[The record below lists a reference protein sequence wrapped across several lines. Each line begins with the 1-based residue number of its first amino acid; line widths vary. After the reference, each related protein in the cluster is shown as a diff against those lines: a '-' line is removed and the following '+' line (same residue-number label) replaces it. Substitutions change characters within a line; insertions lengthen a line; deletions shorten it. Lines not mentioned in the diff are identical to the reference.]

1 MSGPQAKPFKARLGI
16 DANNEKVINV
26 KDPSDNTDAIN
37 VQYLVAKNT
46 VPQFDATRAYP
57 TGFIV
62 ERSDRLYKAKAAISV
77 GAFDLNAWSEI
88 HAFNLWQRIAGAYTA
103 EPGDCLLLN
112 TASSSVTIT
121 LPVVVE
127 EGDMVYIIDE
137 GTASTNPIILSAGT
151 NTFNNS
157 GVSTY
162 SINSSDTTQVVFLGG
177 TWRVIRIARPQYQL
191 INSNQTVA
199 PNTFNYVQLAATPIT
214 VILPINPIQG
224 QWVVVADGV
233 SNASNYN
240 ITINGNGKTIS
251 GSASYVIN
259 RSGSIV
265 SMLYDQPSGEW
276 KAVSVASTGRRMETL
291 TPLVNQSVFVTLDGT
306 AKTLNLPVSTSVSD
320 GDWVEVITKFQDTVA
335 TGSLVVTA
343 SGGGFFRMNGA
354 AQNTTTYRIKQR
366 SKTLF
371 LYKGGEWSIFTTNDT
386 TAVPA
391 ISTGSMISNSF
402 VTLTGA
408 SGQTILLPQNDQVR
422 IGDTVTAVINS
433 TSFSVNVGLQNTST
447 QILDGGVANLTYTAA
462 DNGLM
467 VTYIY
472 RGWNG
477 SKYVWE
483 SIVHGSPYLKKTS
496 NLSDLPDPS
505 VARTT
510 LNVYSKSEADAKFL
524 GASGSTA
531 AMALDTVK
539 VGGVIAAQMAQN
551 TATALVGD
559 DPNTTGLNLI
569 VTNHINTP
577 NAGATY
583 WYINTVWTGSISNT
597 SARFQMAYQYTGNP
611 AIEFRQY
618 NPAGGG
624 TWSDWITV
632 STIVDGS
639 TYNINILGLA
649 STASKLNIAR
659 TINGVNFDG
668 TANITVADATKLPTT
683 GGLVTGPISRA
694 GTSVKV
700 YDQVLSKFVGG
711 GSGTITGTLKVVLPV
726 GYNSTMMKMHIG
738 IFDSG
743 TDKSNTEL
751 VVGGYNYSGTPA
763 WTNVSASTNGG
774 PTSAIGQTVRF
785 AFDGVNNC
793 ILIGTTTSVWA
804 YPSVTVK
811 DVNLSFTGASLS
823 GWDTGAWDA
832 AVITSET
839 GITVTATAAID
850 VNIAKLDRSVNLFS
864 GEVQSGGINSYRQV
878 QGNYGTFWRNDG
890 ANLYLMQTAS
900 GDAYG
905 TYNSYRPLIMTLAT
919 GAMQSSSN
927 WTFNANLSVLG
938 ALTASGTATFSGTH
952 TFAGTTTHSNWWR
965 SSGSTGWMSQDF
977 GGGIFMQDTTWV
989 RVYGSKGLYVS
1000 NDIAS
1005 TGNVIAYYS
1014 DKRLKEN
1021 LKPIANALD
1030 TVRSWTGYTYNANAL
1045 GASFGY
1051 DPEKQEIGLLAQDVQ
1066 ATTPQAVERAPFDTS
1081 DVKGG
1086 SLTGENYL
1094 TLKYERLVPVLVE
1107 AIKEQDKEI
1116 QTLKQQVAA
1125 LIAAIS
1131 K

>member
-1 MSGPQAKPFKARLGI
+1 MSGPQAKPFKARLGV
-16 DANNEKVINV
+16 DSNGVQVINV
-26 KDPSDNTDAIN
+26 GDPINPTDAVN
-37 VQYLVAKNT
+37 AQYLVAKNT
-46 VPQFDATRAYP
+46 VQTFDPTRTYPQ
-57 TGFIV
+57 GFIV
-62 ERSDRLYKAKAAISV
+62 ERSDRLYKAKSAIAV
-77 GAFDLNAWSEI
+77 GAFDLNAWTEI

-121 LPVVVE
+121 LPVIAE
-127 EGDMVYIIDE
+127 EGDVVFIIDE

-162 SINSSDTTQVVFLGG
+162 AINSSDTTQVVFLGG
-177 TWRVIRIARPQYQL
+177 TWRVVRIARPQYQL
-191 INSNQTVA
+191 IGTNQTVA
-199 PNTFNYVQLAATPIT
+199 PNTFNYVQLTTAPIT
-214 VILPINPIQG
+214 VILPINPVQG
-224 QWVVVADGV
+224 QWVVVSDGV
-233 SNASNYN
+233 SNAANFN
-240 ITINGNGKTIS
+240 ITINGNGKNIN

-259 RSGSIV
+259 RNGSIV
-265 SMLYDQPSGEW
+265 SMLFDQSSGEW
-276 KAVSVASTGRRMETL
+276 KAVSVASSGRRMETL

-306 AKTLNLPVSTSVSD
+306 AKTLNLPISTSVSD
-320 GDWVEVITKFQDTVA
+320 GDWVEVIAKFQDPVA

-343 SGGGFFRMNGA
+343 SGGGFFRMNGVT
-354 AQNTTTYRIKQR
+354 QNTTTYRIKQR

-371 LYKGGEWSIFTTNDT
+371 LFKQGEWSIFTTNDT

-391 ISTGSMISNSF
+391 MSTGSMIANSF

-408 SGQTILLPQNDQVR
+408 SGQTILLPQIDQVR
-422 IGDTVTAVINS
+422 VGDTVTAVINS
-433 TSFSVNVGLQNTST
+433 TAFPVNVGLQNTST
-447 QILDGGVANLTYTAA
+447 QLLDGGVANLTYTAA

-483 SIVHGSPYLKKTS
+483 SIVNGSPYLKKTS
-496 NLSDLPDPS
+496 NLSDLPDPNA
-505 VARTT
+505 ARGT
-510 LNVYSKSEADAKFL
+510 LNVYSKAEADAKFL

-559 DPNTTGLNLI
+559 DPNTTLLNLI

-577 NAGATY
+577 NAGSTY
-583 WYINTVWTGSISNT
+583 WYINTIWTGSISNT

-611 AIEFRQY
+611 AIEFRQF

-624 TWSDWITV
+624 VWSDWITV

-639 TYNINILGLA
+639 TYNINVLGLA

-668 TANITVADATKLPTT
+668 TANITIADPTKLPTT
-683 GGLVTGPISRA
+683 GGLLTGPISRT
-694 GTSVKV
+694 GTSAKV
-700 YDQVLSKFVGG
+700 YDQVLTKFVGG
-711 GSGTITGTLKVVLPV
+711 GGSTITGTLKIVLPV
-726 GYNSTMMKMHIG
+726 GYNNTMMKMRIG
-738 IFDSG
+738 IFDYG
-743 TDKSNTEL
+743 VDKTNTEL
-751 VVGGYNYSGTPA
+751 LVGGYNYNGTPA
-763 WTNVSASTNGG
+763 WINVSASTNGG
-774 PTSAIGQTVRF
+774 PTSAMGQTVRF
-785 AFDGVNNC
+785 AFDGTNNC
-793 ILIGTTTSVWA
+793 ILIGTTTSVWSF
-804 YPSVTVK
+804 PTVTVK
-811 DVNLSFTGASLS
+811 DVNLGFTGASLA
-823 GWDTGAWDA
+823 GWDTGTWDA
-832 AVITSET
+832 AIITSET
-839 GITVTATAAID
+839 GITVTGAASID
-850 VNIAKLDRSVNLFS
+850 PNIAKLDRSVNLFA
-864 GEVQSGGINSYRQV
+864 GELQSAATNSYRQV
-878 QGNYGTFWRNDG
+878 QGNYGSFWRNDG
-890 ANLYLMQTAS
+890 TNLYLMQTAS
-900 GDAYG
+900 GDPYG
-905 TYNSYRPLIMTLAT
+905 TYNSYRPLIMALST
-919 GAMQSSSN
+919 GAMQSSAN
-927 WTFNANLSVLG
+927 WTFNANVTVAG
-938 ALTASGTATFSGTH
+938 ALTASGTAAFSGTH
-952 TFAGTTTHSNWWR
+952 TFTGTTTHSNWWR
-965 SSGSTGWMSQDF
+965 SSGATGWYSQDF

-1030 TVRSWTGYTYNANAL
+1030 TVRAWTGYTYNANAL

-1081 DVKGG
+1081 DVKGE